1 MKIKY
6 VLGALSLLYA
16 GNLPAQDTTVF
27 SFAQNSLRSD
37 TAPANLNNPLWLYLF
52 QIIIFIAVLLVAAFL
67 VKKFYSNKLLN
78 KTKNPIFTLLYTHF
92 IGKNNFLQVYKIFDN
107 ITVIA
112 VSKDNITPI
121 LTITDKQKVDTII
134 LQLSKN
140 AKRGEFKN
148 ILKNNSLASLFG
160 EIYKKGGHPDEQ

>member
-1 MKIKY
+1 VKIKY
-6 VLGALSLLYA
+6 VLGALSFLYA
-16 GNLPAQDTTVF
+16 GNLPAQDTAVF
-27 SFAQNSLRSD
+27 SFAQSSLRSD
-37 TAPANLNNPLWLYLF
+37 TTPANISNPLWLYLF
-52 QIIIFIAVLLVAAFL
+52 QIIIFIAVLLAVAFL
-67 VKKFYSNKLLN
+67 VKKFHSNKLLN

-112 VSKDNITPI
+112 VSKDNVTPI
-121 LTITDKQKVDTII
+121 LTITDKQKVDDII

-140 AKRGEFKN
+140 AKKGEFKN

-160 EIYKKGGHPDEQ
+160 EIYKKGGHTDEQ